1 MFTPNGGY
9 LEVENKPGEK
19 RSERRVIRPKK
30 KNQQCKGPEVT
41 IPRFRISRGQDP
53 GVKRKKA
60 KDEVGK
66 ESDLRLSRRGNSPNL
81 YYKDI
86 ILVGH
91 ILLTVE
97 TEW

>member
-1 MFTPNGGY
+1 M
-9 LEVENKPGEK
+9 
-19 RSERRVIRPKK
+19 RKK
-30 KNQQCKGPEVT
+30 KV
-41 IPRFRISRGQDP
+41 
-53 GVKRKKA
+53 

-86 ILVGH
+86 TLVGH
-91 ILLTVE
+91 ILLTIE

>member
-1 MFTPNGGY
+1 M
-9 LEVENKPGEK
+9 
-19 RSERRVIRPKK
+19 
-30 KNQQCKGPEVT
+30 
-41 IPRFRISRGQDP
+41 
-53 GVKRKKA
+53 KRKKA

>member
-1 MFTPNGGY
+1 MKLRTSQESKDLKEESSGQ
-9 LEVENKPGEK
+9 
-19 RSERRVIRPKK
+19 KK
-30 KNQQCKGPEVT
+30 KRKTQQCKGPEVT
-41 IPRFRISRGQDP
+41 IPCFRISRGQNAR
-53 GVKRKKA
+53 VRKKKV

-86 ILVGH
+86 TLVGH
-91 ILLTVE
+91 ILLTIE